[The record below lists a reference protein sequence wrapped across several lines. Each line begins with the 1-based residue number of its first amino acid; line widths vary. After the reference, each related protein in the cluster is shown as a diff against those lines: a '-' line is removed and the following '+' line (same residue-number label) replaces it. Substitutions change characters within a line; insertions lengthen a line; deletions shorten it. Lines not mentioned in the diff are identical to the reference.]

1 MSATARAARDRFQA
15 PRQRAITARDAGLKL
30 ASRANRWLICGAVA
44 LAGGLSAL
52 TAHAFHSRTAA
63 APNAAAPNAAAAT
76 TAAPQSSQPSSQ
88 TPLQS
93 PSQPPSASSQVPA
106 PAPAP
111 AVSGG
116 S

>member
-1 MSATARAARDRFQA
+1 MSATARAARERFQA

-63 APNAAAPNAAAAT
+63 AAPNAAAT
-76 TAAPQSSQPSSQ
+76 TPAAPQSSQPSSQ